1 MDAAQRIRRR
11 NTAYVQIAAAIACLV
26 VAALF
31 VYVDTLP
38 GEMPGLPG
46 ALVTLGLLAIWMLR
60 RARRGLHHADEP
72 TA

>member
-1 MDAAQRIRRR
+1 MDAAQRIRTR

-26 VAALF
+26 VAAQL

-38 GEMPGLPG
+38 GEMRGLPG
-46 ALVTLGLLAIWMLR
+46 ALVTLGLLATWMFR
-60 RARRGLHHADEP
+60 RARRALRHADEP